1 MTGRT
6 RTIGQRRAAHALEK
20 MRDIPEELRKDYSRY
35 VTRLGP
41 AIVTNGLGQAVA
53 TELAA
58 SKGRQDNAHKL
69 LADNLADWLCGNT
82 PDAVYQGAEALLPA
96 IVEGDEHTYMRAQA
110 EALAWLEWHKKLCR
124 AEFGTAESRDDDG

>member
-1 MTGRT
+1 MTDRT

-20 MRDIPEELRKDYSRY
+20 MEAVPQHLREEYSRY

-41 AIVTNGLGQAVA
+41 AVVTNGLGQAIA

-58 SKGRQDNAHKL
+58 AKGRQDNAHRL
-69 LADNLADWLCGNT
+69 LADNLEDWLCGNS
-82 PDAVYQGAEALLPA
+82 PDAVYPEADALLPA

-124 AEFGTAESRDDDG
+124 AEFGTSDSRGDDG